1 MVSSRRLSLGGMVLA
16 LAGVVVGVAAL
27 ERHQVEYPEVAW
39 LDGVFV
45 VALVLCALVQAH
57 AAGSPPS

>member
-1 MVSSRRLSLGGMVLA
+1 MVSSRRLSLAGMVLA
-16 LAGVVVGVAAL
+16 LAGIVVGVAAL
-27 ERHQVEYPEVAW
+27 ERHLVEFPEAAW

-45 VALVLCALVQAH
+45 IALTLCALVQAH